1 MNRCICIHGHFY
13 QPPRENPWLESVEL
27 QDSAYPH
34 HDWNKRITAEC
45 YAPNSASRILD
56 EGGGIVDLVNNYA
69 KISFNFGPT
78 LLSWMEKNEPE
89 LYRSILEA
97 DKESQ
102 KRFSGHGSALA
113 QTYNHMIMPL
123 ANFRDKQTQV
133 VWGIRDFEHRFG
145 RKPEGMWLA
154 ETAVDLE
161 TLDIMAEHEIKFT
174 ILAPRQAHRVRPVG
188 ENDWHDVSGENI
200 DPKLPYLCRL
210 PSGRSIT
217 LFFYDGPISREV
229 AFSGILK
236 SGEAFANRLMG
247 AFRGDGGNQLVHIAT
262 DGETYGHHR
271 RHGDMALAYSLFHI
285 ETNNL
290 AVLTIYGEYLEKH
303 PPKHEVEIYEN
314 SSWSCVHGVER
325 WRKDCGC
332 NSGTKPG
339 WNQAWRAFLRG
350 AMDWLRDSLARIY
363 EDSMRQLV
371 PDPWQ
376 CREDYIDVVL
386 DRSTCNIESFLS
398 KCGAG
403 ESSSI
408 DKVRAL
414 KLLEMQRH
422 AMLMYTSCG
431 WFFDEISGI
440 ETVQVTRYAARA
452 IQLAK
457 QVAGIN
463 LEPAFIKILE
473 RAPSNIADLK
483 NGAAVY
489 DKFVKP
495 AVLDLMRVGAHF
507 AISSLF
513 QRHPDSLQVYCYAAQ
528 SSDYERHE
536 LGRRKLALGKVGIKS
551 GITLEE
557 SAVSFAVL
565 HLDAHNFVGA
575 VRQYRANEPW
585 EESHR
590 KIRESFIRNDIPS
603 VLAAMDEYYKSH
615 DFSLWHLFKDEK
627 RQIMDQIM
635 DATLKDVELNYRQVF
650 DHYYPLMQA
659 MREMNIPLPRVLL
672 TTVEFILNNK
682 LIDLLKSG
690 QVDRAEL
697 ANTIEGINLWS
708 APVEKPTIGY
718 LAAAKIDALMRELA
732 DTPAGETSALL
743 EEINAIFGAVQDL
756 EVDLNLWKS
765 QNMYFSLT
773 KGIYREMKNKADQ
786 NDPSARQWVE
796 NFLLLG
802 NFLRKRI
809 QQ

>member
-1 MNRCICIHGHFY
+1 MNRFICIHGHFY

-34 HDWNKRITAEC
+34 HDWNKKITAEC

-56 EGGGIVDLVNNYA
+56 GEGGIVDLVNNYA

-89 LYRSILEA
+89 LYRAILEA

-102 KRFSGHGSALA
+102 ERFSGHGSALA
-113 QTYNHMIMPL
+113 QSYNHMIMPL
-123 ANFRDKQTQV
+123 ANFRDKRTQV
-133 VWGIRDFEHRFG
+133 VWGIRDFERRFG

-174 ILAPRQAHRVRPVG
+174 ILAPRQAHRVRTIG
-188 ENDWHDVSGENI
+188 ENDWHDVSRENI

-217 LFFYDGPISREV
+217 LFFYDGPISLDV
-229 AFSGILK
+229 AFRGVLK
-236 SGEAFANRLMG
+236 SGETFANKLMG
-247 AFRGDGGNQLVHIAT
+247 AFRGDGGDQLVHIAT
-262 DGETYGHHR
+262 DGETYGHHH

-290 AVLTIYGEYLEKH
+290 AVLTIYGDYLEKH
-303 PPKHEVEIYEN
+303 PPQREVGIFEN
-314 SSWSCVHGVER
+314 SSWSCIHGVER
-325 WRKDCGC
+325 WRKNCGC
-332 NSGTKPG
+332 NSGMKPG
-339 WNQAWRAFLRG
+339 WNQAWRAILRG

-363 EDSMRQLV
+363 EDSMRQFV

-386 DRSTCNIESFLS
+386 DRSAGNIESFWS

-403 ESSSI
+403 GLSSE
-408 DKVRAL
+408 DKLRAL

-440 ETVQVTRYAARA
+440 ESVQVIRYAARA
-452 IQLAK
+452 MQLAK
-457 QVAGIN
+457 QVADIN

-483 NGAAVY
+483 NGAVVY

-495 AVLDLMRVGAHF
+495 AVLDLTRVGAHF

-536 LGRRKLALGKVGIKS
+536 LGRHKLALGKVRIKS
-551 GITLEE
+551 DVTLEE

-565 HLDAHNFVGA
+565 HLDDHNFVGA
-575 VRQYRANEPW
+575 VRQYRENEPW

-590 KIRESFIRNDIPS
+590 KIRESFIRNDLPG

-615 DFSLWHLFKDEK
+615 DFSLWHLFKDEQ
-627 RQIMDQIM
+627 RQIMGQIL

-672 TTVEFILNNK
+672 TTVEFILNNN

-697 ANTIEGINLWS
+697 SNTIEGIKRWS
-708 APVEKPTIGY
+708 AQVEKTTIGY
-718 LAAAKIDALMRELA
+718 LVTGKIDTLMRELA
-732 DTPAGETSALL
+732 DRPAGETSTLL

-773 KGIYREMKNKADQ
+773 KGIYKDMKNKADQ
-786 NDPSARQWVE
+786 DDPSARQWVE

-802 NFLRKRI
+802 DYLRQRI
-809 QQ
+809 L